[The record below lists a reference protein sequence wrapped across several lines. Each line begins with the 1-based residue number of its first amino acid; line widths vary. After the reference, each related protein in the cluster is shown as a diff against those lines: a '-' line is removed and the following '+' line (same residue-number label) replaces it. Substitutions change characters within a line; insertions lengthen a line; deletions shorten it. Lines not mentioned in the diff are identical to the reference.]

1 MKRAPLVA
9 ALTLLIASLAAAQA
23 PPPASAAA
31 GHWTGT
37 IEGPGIAVEI
47 DLGPLKAD
55 QWRGTIS
62 IPSQGTKG
70 IPLSEVVVKGGKVEF
85 AIKGGPGDPRFTGQQ
100 SADGKTLA
108 GTFMQGGASL
118 PLTLTRSGDAQF
130 EPPVKNARA
139 SKELLGAWEGT
150 LDVKGTMLRLALT
163 VANGADGA
171 TGRVVSLDQNN
182 FEIPLGKITEKGA
195 QVTFGVPMIA
205 GAFEGELKGGE
216 LAGTWT
222 QGPLKL
228 PLVFKRRP

>member
-1 MKRAPLVA
+1 MKRLPLVA
-9 ALTLLIASLAAAQA
+9 ALTLLIASLAAAQT
-23 PPPASAAA
+23 PPPAPA

-37 IEGPGIAVEI
+37 IEGPGIAVEV
-47 DLGPLKAD
+47 DLAPLTAGG
-55 QWRGTIS
+55 WRGTIS

-70 IPLSEVVVKGGKVEF
+70 IPLADLAVKGGKVEF
-85 AIKGGPGDPRFTGQQ
+85 AIKGGPGDPRFSGQQ
-100 SADGKTLA
+100 SADGKTLT

-118 PLTLTRSGDAQF
+118 PLTLTRTGDAQF
-130 EPPVKNARA
+130 EPPVKNAPA

-163 VANGADGA
+163 IANGAEGA

-182 FEIPLGKITEKGA
+182 FEIPLGKITEQA
-195 QVTFGVPMIA
+195 SRVTFAVPMIA
-205 GAFEGELKGGE
+205 GAFEGDLKGGE